1 MGVMI
6 AMVQK
11 NIRWQKKAQAMNLL
25 DRWVDYSALLCLIVG
40 FFVSLV
46 AGSKVLSVLIVLLSG
61 MVVGRNI
68 YMRKHK
74 LQMRFWYILAGFI
87 IGLVVGSRFLTYKG
101 VLVSFVIGIFIGHY
115 IRKKRWLE

>member
-1 MGVMI
+1 MM
-6 AMVQK
+6 K
-11 NIRWQKKAQAMNLL
+11 NKKQWYRKAQAMNLL
-25 DRWVDYSALLCLIVG
+25 DRWVDYCALLCLLVG
-40 FFVSLV
+40 LFISII

-61 MVVGRNI
+61 MVVGRSI

-74 LQMRFWYILAGFI
+74 LQLRFWYILTGFI

-101 VLVSFVIGIFIGHY
+101 VLVSFAIGAFLGHY